1 MPADHFAAYHD
12 EDLVRALTLERANYQ
27 DSYLASVAAEL
38 ARRNVDPQAF
48 IDQVEVR
55 YHADAPTTCT
65 IAQALAK
72 ASEELLLWRLLAF
85 TRYFGDTLVVQREL
99 RSYLVNIYRGEEY
112 AFSFFVTEDQ
122 SLQDLLRRFLTL
134 ADWDHLAGTT
144 YQLDSWQPLLRT
156 RSPRYMQ
163 KIATALADE
172 GLPFTVQ
179 TPVLSHDPRGQLTLL
194 VPRHRLGGHRGSAQS
209 RRPPQHPPRPSRCRL
224 CGKRPRPR
232 ASHLRRA
239 CRLRA
244 KQPSHLLQPRQR
256 TRRSRALCR
265 GRHRLCR
272 SRILEP
278 YCARYPSPIPVSPG
292 YRRAGGDFRDG
303 GDVDLGAQTGREDAN
318 R

>member
-1 MPADHFAAYHD
+1 MQPDDFAAYHD

-27 DSYLASVAAEL
+27 APYLASVAAEL

-72 ASEELLLWRLLAF
+72 ASQELPLWHLLAF
-85 TRYFGDTLVVQREL
+85 THYFGDTLVVQREL

-112 AFSFFVTEDQ
+112 AFSFFVAEGQ

-144 YQLDSWQPLLRT
+144 YQLDSWHPLLRT

-179 TPVLSHDPRGQLTLL
+179 TPALNRDPRGQLTLL
-194 VPRHRLGGHRGSAQS
+194 I
-209 RRPPQHPPRPSRCRL
+209 PSRD
-224 CGKRPRPR
+224 PA
-232 ASHLRRA
+232 ASAVLH
-239 CRLRA
+239 
-244 KQPSHLLQPRQR
+244 K
-256 TRRSRALCR
+256 
-265 GRHRLCR
+265 
-272 SRILEP
+272 
-278 YCARYPSPIPVSPG
+278 
-292 YRRAGGDFRDG
+292 
-303 GDVDLGAQTGREDAN
+303 
-318 R
+318 